1 MERNA
6 GDSPAAN
13 NSGLTSRMP
22 PRTTRWPIEPH
33 TQAKHLILARYLK
46 AWLPIMA
53 SSSGRIVYIDAFA
66 GPGRYSKGEEG
77 SPLIALGALLDNSL
91 FQSTKRKCDVVF
103 FFIEEDRE
111 RARALKEEL
120 NQLSVERPLPE
131 WIGYEVIHGE
141 FALEM
146 TKILDAIE
154 RKGKVLAPTFAF
166 IDPFGYSGVPLEVIA
181 RIARNPSCECLITFV
196 YESIIRHGGKP
207 EAWIQEHID
216 QLFGTK
222 DWKGVLEGS
231 GPQERLTKAV
241 ELYRSQ
247 LVSRAR
253 FRYVRTFSMYD
264 RSNQAE
270 YVLFFGTNSRKGLS
284 VMKQAMW
291 KADPLS
297 GQVFSDRTDA
307 GQMVLLQPGDD
318 MGLRYLLQK
327 KYRGKGFVTIEEI
340 EDFVLEQTAYSEVMH
355 LKKRTLA
362 PMEKE
367 APPLIIVQRP
377 SGGQNRKGTYPDGTR
392 VQFL

>member
-1 MERNA
+1 
-6 GDSPAAN
+6 
-13 NSGLTSRMP
+13 MP

-33 TQAKHLILARYLK
+33 TQAKHAILARYLK

-53 SSSGRIVYIDAFA
+53 SFNGRILYIDAFA

-77 SPLIALGALLDNSL
+77 SPLIALRSLLDNPL
-91 FQSTKRKCDVVF
+91 FQSTRRKSEVMFC
-103 FFIEEDRE
+103 FIEEDRE
-111 RARALKEEL
+111 RACALEEEINEL
-120 NQLSVERPLPE
+120 RVERPLPE
-131 WIGYEVIHGE
+131 WVSYDVIHGE
-141 FALEM
+141 FAPEV
-146 TKILDAIE
+146 TKILDEVE

-166 IDPFGYSGVPLEVIA
+166 IDPFGYSGVPLEVIT
-181 RIARNPSCECLITFV
+181 RIARNPSCECLVTFV

-207 EAWIQEHID
+207 ETWIQEHID

-222 DWKGVLEGS
+222 DWKAVLEAAD
-231 GPQERLTKAV
+231 PQERFTKAV

-264 RSNQAE
+264 RSNQVE

-284 VMKQAMW
+284 EMKQAMW

-327 KYRGKGFVTIEEI
+327 KFRGKGFVTIKEI
-340 EDFVLEQTAYSEVMH
+340 EDFVLEETAYSEVMH
-355 LKKRTLA
+355 LRKRTLA

-367 APPLIIVQRP
+367 CPRLINVQRT

-392 VQFL
+392 VEFL

>member
-1 MERNA
+1 
-6 GDSPAAN
+6 
-13 NSGLTSRMP
+13 
-22 PRTTRWPIEPH
+22 
-33 TQAKHLILARYLK
+33 
-46 AWLPIMA
+46 MA

-131 WIGYEVIHGE
+131 WISYEVIHGE

-166 IDPFGYSGVPLEVIA
+166 IDPFGYSGVPLELIA
-181 RIARNPSCECLITFV
+181 RIAQNPSCECLITFV

-222 DWKGVLEGS
+222 TWKGVLEGS
-231 GPQERLTKAV
+231 DPQERLTKAV
-241 ELYRSQ
+241 ELYRGQ

-297 GQVFSDRTDA
+297 GQVFSDRTDT

-327 KYRGKGFVTIEEI
+327 KFRDKGFVTIKEV

-367 APPLIIVQRP
+367 APPLINAQRP
-377 SGGQNRKGTYPDGTR
+377 SGGQNRRGTYPDGTR